1 MQGRLN
7 RTGDSMSYVSVKELL
22 DAGAHFGHQTRRRNP
37 KMNQY
42 IFTARNGI
50 HIIHLDKTQKLFD
63 KAYDYV
69 VESVAS
75 GGDILFVGT
84 KKQAEDAIEEA
95 AKGCQM
101 HHVTKRWLGGTLT
114 NFRTVRQSV
123 EKLKKMESLLEDEE
137 RARLIGKKEQLA
149 IRRRIEKIER
159 SLGGVKNMKD
169 LPGSLFVID
178 IGKERI
184 AVAEAR
190 RLGIPIVAVV
200 DTNCDPDLVDYPIPG
215 NDDAIRAIRL
225 FSAKV
230 AEAVSL
236 GLAAREER
244 GSRPRQP
251 REAEEGDRDRVSM
264 GTYVDRRVIRESLEA
279 DIEEEAS

>member
-1 MQGRLN
+1 
-7 RTGDSMSYVSVKELL
+7 MSYLSVKELL

-37 KMNQY
+37 KMNPY
-42 IFTARNGI
+42 IFGARNGI

-63 KAYDYV
+63 RAYDYIA
-69 VESVAS
+69 ESVAG
-75 GGDILFVGT
+75 GGDVLFVGT

-95 AKGCQM
+95 AKGCGM

-123 EKLKKMESLLEDEE
+123 EKLKKMQALLEDEE

-159 SLGGVKNMKD
+159 SLGGVKDMKD
-169 LPGSLFVID
+169 LPGCMFVID

-184 AVAEAR
+184 AVSEAR

-225 FSAKV
+225 FASKV
-230 AEAVSL
+230 SEAVKL
-236 GLAAREER
+236 GTAARDER
-244 GSRPRQP
+244 GTRPKPHRG
-251 REAEEGDRDRVSM
+251 EAEEGDRDRVSM

-279 DIEEEAS
+279 DIEEEGG

>member
-1 MQGRLN
+1 
-7 RTGDSMSYVSVKELL
+7 MSYLTVKELL

-37 KMNQY
+37 KMNPY
-42 IFTARNGI
+42 IFGARNGI

-63 KAYDYV
+63 RAYDFV
-69 VESVAS
+69 VESVAQ

-84 KKQAEDAIEEA
+84 KKQAEDAIGDA
-95 AKGCQM
+95 ATGCHM

-123 EKLKKMESLLEDEE
+123 EKLKKMQSLLEDEE
-137 RARLIGKKEQLA
+137 RAKLIGKKEQLA

-159 SLGGVKNMKD
+159 SLGGVKDMKE

-225 FSAKV
+225 FSAKIG
-230 AEAVSL
+230 EAANIGMV
-236 GLAAREER
+236 AREER
-244 GSRPRQP
+244 GTRPRP
-251 REAEEGDRDRVSM
+251 HRDAEEGGDRVSM